1 MFASPTSTEAGEE
14 VAVRFRCALD
24 GSDRFKWKRGTKPCL
39 YGLSRLDDAKAKGF
53 VVLVEGKSDC
63 HTLWYHGIPA
73 LGLPGAVSWRDEWAK
88 HFNGI
93 STIYV
98 VIEPDQGGS
107 ALRNTLAAASLRDR
121 VRLVHLDG
129 VKDPSALHIVDPD
142 QFKVRFQ
149 AALDAA
155 RPLLDAAAEEQR
167 NAAAAAWASCATLAQ
182 SPRILSR
189 AVRVAR
195 ELGVVGE
202 RRPVQLLVLAFTSRL
217 LDRPVSVAVKGL
229 SSSGK
234 SFLVEQVS
242 RLFPSSAA
250 YTLSAMSERALA
262 YSEEPLAHRML
273 VLYEA
278 AGLRG
283 DFASYLVRSLL
294 SEGRLRY
301 ETVEKTKVGLRPRLI
316 EREGP
321 TGLIV
326 TTTAVWLHPEN
337 ETRLLSI
344 PVTDTQEQ
352 TRAVLAALAA
362 ESGAPVNL
370 TIWHSMH
377 EWLALGEQ
385 RVTIPYAKELV
396 RRIPAVAVRLRRDVA
411 QVLNLIRAHAL
422 LHRATRPR
430 DAMGRVVATLIDYAV
445 VRRLV
450 EPLVAA
456 GVGATVPPAVRETVE
471 VIQALGTE
479 GITVHQVAARLRL
492 DKARRGGG
500 CSAR

>member
-53 VVLVEGKSDC
+53 VVLVEGESDC

-217 LDRPVSVAVKGL
+217 LDRPVSVAVNGL

-262 YSEEPLAHRML
+262 YSEEPSGRRGGSDG
-273 VLYEA
+273 A
-278 AGLRG
+278 AGGARNGRG
-283 DFASYLVRSLL
+283 DTGPRNRGHYRAP
-294 SEGRLRY
+294 GRC
-301 ETVEKTKVGLRPRLI
+301 T
-316 EREGP
+316 
-321 TGLIV
+321 
-326 TTTAVWLHPEN
+326 
-337 ETRLLSI
+337 
-344 PVTDTQEQ
+344 
-352 TRAVLAALAA
+352 
-362 ESGAPVNL
+362 
-370 TIWHSMH
+370 
-377 EWLALGEQ
+377 
-385 RVTIPYAKELV
+385 
-396 RRIPAVAVRLRRDVA
+396 
-411 QVLNLIRAHAL
+411 
-422 LHRATRPR
+422 
-430 DAMGRVVATLIDYAV
+430 
-445 VRRLV
+445 
-450 EPLVAA
+450 
-456 GVGATVPPAVRETVE
+456 PPARQSAAWRRVQRALKDGYLRNREDRR
-471 VIQALGTE
+471 GRP
-479 GITVHQVAARLRL
+479 ARLEVGDPLPADVPILPLARDL
-492 DKARRGGG
+492 RRGGG
-500 CSAR
+500 GHACPSKNPQPLNRRPTQVARLRMHARR